1 VKRKGIDMAANRQKN
16 SSASRGRYYD
26 TYVDGNTVRKIEPVY
41 DRPVRKNTLSQAKPK
56 EVVIGYEKR
65 EAVLGMRY
73 TLFLVFS
80 LAVILA
86 ACVIYMNATIQL
98 SRVKHSVLQEQERL
112 SEIQEENAALS
123 AEAADFQI
131 NLEEI
136 YDTATGELGMVY
148 AGEDQII
155 YYDSSN
161 SDYIRQFGEI
171 PN

>member
-1 VKRKGIDMAANRQKN
+1 MAANRQKTLN
-16 SSASRGRYYD
+16 VPKGRYYE
-26 TYVDGNTVRKIEPVY
+26 TYVEGNTVRKIEPVY
-41 DRPVRKNTLSQAKPK
+41 DRPVRKTSRPQAKPK
-56 EVVIGYEKR
+56 ELVIGYEKR

-80 LAVILA
+80 LAVIFA
-86 ACVIYMNATIQL
+86 ACVIYMNANIQL
-98 SRVKHSVLQEQERL
+98 SRVKRSVLQEQERL
-112 SEIQEENAALS
+112 SEIQEENAALA
-123 AEAADFQI
+123 AEVADFQI

-136 YDTATGELGMVY
+136 YETATGELGMVY

-171 PN
+171 PD

>member
-1 VKRKGIDMAANRQKN
+1 MAANRQKTLN
-16 SSASRGRYYD
+16 VPKGRYYE
-26 TYVDGNTVRKIEPVY
+26 TYVEGNTVRKIEPVY
-41 DRPVRKNTLSQAKPK
+41 DRPVRKTSRPQAKPK

-65 EAVLGMRY
+65 KAVLGMRY

-80 LAVILA
+80 LAVIFA
-86 ACVIYMNATIQL
+86 ACVIYMNANIQL
-98 SRVKHSVLQEQERL
+98 SRVKRSVLQEQERL
-112 SEIQEENAALS
+112 REIQEENAALA
-123 AEAADFQI
+123 AEVADFQI

-136 YDTATGELGMVY
+136 YETATGELGMVY

-171 PN
+171 PD

>member
-1 VKRKGIDMAANRQKN
+1 MAANRQKTLN
-16 SSASRGRYYD
+16 VPKGRYYE
-26 TYVDGNTVRKIEPVY
+26 TYVEGNTVRKIEPVY
-41 DRPVRKNTLSQAKPK
+41 DRPARKTSRPQAKPK

-80 LAVILA
+80 LAVIFA
-86 ACVIYMNATIQL
+86 ACVIYMNANIQL
-98 SRVKHSVLQEQERL
+98 SRVKRSVLQEQERL
-112 SEIQEENAALS
+112 SEIQEENAALA
-123 AEAADFQI
+123 AEVADFQI

-136 YDTATGELGMVY
+136 YETATGELGMVY

-171 PN
+171 PD

>member
-1 VKRKGIDMAANRQKN
+1 MAANRQKTL
-16 SSASRGRYYD
+16 RVPQGQYYE
-26 TYVDGNTVRKIEPVY
+26 TYVDGNTVRKIEPVH
-41 DRPVRKNTLSQAKPK
+41 DRPVRKAASPKTQPK

-65 EAVLGMRY
+65 DAALGLRY
-73 TLFLVFS
+73 TLFLILS
-80 LAVILA
+80 LALIFS
-86 ACVIYMNATIQL
+86 ACVIYMNANIQL
-98 SRVKHSVLQEQERL
+98 SRVKRSVLREQERL
-112 SEIQEENAALS
+112 VSIQEENAALS
-123 AEAADFQI
+123 AELADFQI

-136 YDTATGELGMVY
+136 YDIATGELGMVY